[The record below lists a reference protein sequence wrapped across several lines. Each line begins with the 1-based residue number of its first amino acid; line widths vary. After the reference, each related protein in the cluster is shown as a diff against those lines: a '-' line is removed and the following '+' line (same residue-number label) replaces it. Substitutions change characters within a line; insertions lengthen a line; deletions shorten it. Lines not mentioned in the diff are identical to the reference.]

1 MNGGNLGKRIPFSGQ
16 GTRHTF
22 LEGFH
27 KIKMAILLKG

>member
-16 GTRHTF
+16 GTRHTS